1 MEAWD
6 SFVPA
11 VEIARAKPCANDII
25 PVSCFVKIKR
35 NAAMCRNVWAST
47 STNKILAILL
57 EDVVSLSIFDV
68 HFGRC
73 KA

>member
-11 VEIARAKPCANDII
+11 VEIARAKPCANDIM
-25 PVSCFVKIKR
+25 PVGCFVQIKR
-35 NAAMCRNVWAST
+35 NAAMYGNVESST
-47 STNKILAILL
+47 CTNKILAILL
-57 EDVVSLSIFDV
+57 EDGVSLSIFDV
-68 HFGRC
+68 HLGRC

>member
-6 SFVPA
+6 SFGPS
-11 VEIARAKPCANDII
+11 VEMARARLCINDII
-25 PVSCFVKIKR
+25 PVKCFVQIKR

-47 STNKILAILL
+47 SANKIMAILL
-57 EDVVSLSIFDV
+57 EDGVSLSIIDV
-68 HFGRC
+68 PLGLR